1 MARKKF
7 TYWAV
12 WRRSTGIRTYDTMA
26 YTFVRF
32 NVGEEEF
39 LLLYEDR
46 DGVGGNAIFSDRKR
60 ATELAAQMN
69 KSYREPH
76 NSYHVVGFTFEE

>member
-1 MARKKF
+1 MARKLK
-7 TYWAV
+7 THWAV
-12 WRRSTGIRTYDTMA
+12 WRRSKRILTADTGHV
-26 YTFVRF
+26 FVRF

-69 KSYREPH
+69 KSYREPN
-76 NSYHVVGFTFEE
+76 NSYHVVGFNFEE